1 MYIKVSNG
9 STVMNIDDYAL
20 INKLKIYTKNEV
32 TGVRVADLIDG
43 ENFYTMQQIHD
54 LLEGKDGLPGY
65 ITDKQFLETLKD
77 YILDF
82 EILYMQTDSNIDVPA
97 QDNVDWNKAMPIW
110 NNQKFIWQMIRI
122 KRDGTWKYTDPICIS
137 GAKGD
142 TGEKGQ
148 SLVSIKPQWC
158 LNNDGNWTD
167 EMAIPSEYDEL
178 WMRNE
183 LTWENPDDTTYTT
196 EVRDQVFEKI
206 KELQSRVVKNEEDI
220 VAINE
225 EIELLK
231 EEDTTIK
238 EELDLRATKE
248 ELQEVIDY
256 DNSNLLKNGDFYYGT
271 KHWMVYGTGM
281 NIPRLQSK
289 PEYPHGNAFMIQGEI
304 SHVQY
309 IEQPTYPI
317 TNVEESVYTLS
328 CMVQSDDAQ
337 DGFDMPLCGLKIEV
351 YYPDK
356 TMDEFISEVEIT
368 DGTWNK
374 LHLTIELN
382 RVVEHFECDFYVR
395 DTSKTIRVS
404 EMMFTQGKIVGPF
417 NPSQKEVF
425 DNIYELL
432 ENMNSNNSN
441 NNNSSVDID
450 LSNYALIEDI
460 PVKLSELENDMD
472 YLVEVPE
479 EYITEEELENKNYL
493 TEHQSLE
500 GLATEN
506 YVNNKIAEAQL
517 SGGDTNVD
525 LSGYATTDYVDN
537 AIDGIE
543 LQKGDKGDKG
553 DKGEDGI
560 TPNISIGSV
569 TVLEAG
575 QKAYVTRRG
584 ADATPTFDFGIPKG
598 DKGED
603 GSSYDDTELRDS
615 ISTLTNNKADKDHT
629 HDQYLTEHQ
638 DISHLALKEDIP
650 SIDNLATE
658 EFVKEE
664 IAKLETPEINLDGL
678 VTKEELTEA
687 KYVSYYDLYLQ
698 DENGDYIND
707 KNDDYI
713 IEEFA
718 SKASI
723 EDLQNQINELNLI
736 IKNLQNQID
745 ELNSN

>member
-77 YILDF
+77 YILGF
-82 EILYMQTDSNIDVPA
+82 EILYMQTDSNTDAPA
-97 QDNVDWNKAMPIW
+97 KDNVDWNKAIPIW
-110 NNQKFIWQMIRI
+110 DNQKFIWQMIKI
-122 KRDGTWKYTDPICIS
+122 ERDGTFEYTDPICIS

-183 LTWENPDDTTYTT
+183 LTWENPNDTTYTI
-196 EVRDQVFEKI
+196 EIRDQVFEKV

-238 EELDLRATKE
+238 EELELRATKE

-289 PEYPHGNAFMIQGEI
+289 PEYPHGNAFVIQGEF

-309 IEQPTYPI
+309 IEQPSYPI
-317 TNVEESVYTLS
+317 TNTEESIYTLS

-351 YYPDK
+351 HYPDK
-356 TMDEFISEVEIT
+356 TMEEFVSEIEIT

-374 LHLTIELN
+374 LHLTIELTKA
-382 RVVEHFECDFYVR
+382 VEHFECDFYVR

-404 EMMFTQGKIVGPF
+404 EMMLTQGKIVGPF
-417 NPSQKEVF
+417 NPSQKEIF

-432 ENMNSNNSN
+432 ENTN
-441 NNNSSVDID
+441 NNNNVDID

-472 YLVEVPE
+472 YLIEVPE
-479 EYITEEELENKNYL
+479 EYITEDELNNKN
-493 TEHQSLE
+493 
-500 GLATEN
+500 
-506 YVNNKIAEAQL
+506 
-517 SGGDTNVD
+517 
-525 LSGYATTDYVDN
+525 
-537 AIDGIE
+537 
-543 LQKGDKGDKG
+543 
-553 DKGEDGI
+553 
-560 TPNISIGSV
+560 
-569 TVLEAG
+569 
-575 QKAYVTRRG
+575 
-584 ADATPTFDFGIPKG
+584 
-598 DKGED
+598 
-603 GSSYDDTELRDS
+603 
-615 ISTLTNNKADKDHT
+615 
-629 HDQYLTEHQ
+629 YLTEHQ
-638 DISHLALKEDIP
+638 DISHLALK
-650 SIDNLATE
+650 TE
-658 EFVKEE
+658 IE
-664 IAKLETPEINLDGL
+664 
-678 VTKEELTEA
+678 EA
-687 KYVSYYDLYLQ
+687 KYISYYDIYVK
-698 DENGDYIND
+698 DENGDYIIDEDGNYVTE
-707 KNDDYI
+707 KYASMALVQKLQKEIAELRAI
-713 IEEFA
+713 IEE
-718 SKASI
+718 
-723 EDLQNQINELNLI
+723 LQNKL
-736 IKNLQNQID
+736 
-745 ELNSN
+745 

>member
-43 ENFYTMQQIHD
+43 EDFYTIQQIHD

-65 ITDKQFLETLKD
+65 ITDKQLLETLKY
-77 YILDF
+77 YILGF
-82 EILYMQTDSNIDVPA
+82 EILYIQTDSNTDVPNK
-97 QDNVDWNKAMPIW
+97 DNVDWNKAMPIW
-110 NNQKFIWQMIRI
+110 DNQKFVWQMI
-122 KRDGTWKYTDPICIS
+122 KVERDGTYEYTDPICIS

-158 LNNDGNWTD
+158 LNSDGNWTD

-183 LTWENPDDTTYTT
+183 LTWENPNEITYTT
-196 EVRDQVFEKI
+196 EIKDQVFEKV

-220 VAINE
+220 VTINE

-238 EELDLRATKE
+238 EELELRATKE

-289 PEYPHGNAFMIQGEI
+289 PEYPHGNAFVIQGEF

-317 TNVEESVYTLS
+317 TNTEESIYTLS

-351 YYPDK
+351 HYPDK
-356 TMDEFISEVEIT
+356 TMEEFISEVEIT

-374 LHLTIELN
+374 LHLTIELTKA
-382 RVVEHFECDFYVR
+382 VEHFECDFYVR

-417 NPSQKEVF
+417 NPSQKEIF

-432 ENMNSNNSN
+432 ENTN
-441 NNNSSVDID
+441 NNNNNIDID

-472 YLVEVPE
+472 YLIEVPE
-479 EYITEEELENKNYL
+479 EYITEEELNNKN
-493 TEHQSLE
+493 
-500 GLATEN
+500 
-506 YVNNKIAEAQL
+506 
-517 SGGDTNVD
+517 
-525 LSGYATTDYVDN
+525 
-537 AIDGIE
+537 
-543 LQKGDKGDKG
+543 
-553 DKGEDGI
+553 
-560 TPNISIGSV
+560 
-569 TVLEAG
+569 
-575 QKAYVTRRG
+575 
-584 ADATPTFDFGIPKG
+584 
-598 DKGED
+598 
-603 GSSYDDTELRDS
+603 
-615 ISTLTNNKADKDHT
+615 
-629 HDQYLTEHQ
+629 YLTEHQ

-650 SIDNLATE
+650 HIDNLATK
-658 EFVKEE
+658 EFVREE
-664 IAKLETPEINLDGL
+664 ITKLEMPEINLDDF
-678 VTKEELTEA
+678 VIKEELIEA
-687 KYVSYYDLYLQ
+687 KYISYYDIYVK
-698 DENGDYIND
+698 DENGDYIIDEDGNYITENYASIAMVQ
-707 KNDDYI
+707 KLQKEIAELKAI
-713 IEEFA
+713 IEELRN
-718 SKASI
+718 K
-723 EDLQNQINELNLI
+723 L
-736 IKNLQNQID
+736 
-745 ELNSN
+745 

>member
-20 INKLKIYTKNEV
+20 INKLKIYTKADVEV
-32 TGVRVADLIDG
+32 KDLKDG
-43 ENFYTMQQIHD
+43 ENFYTKEQID
-54 LLEGKDGLPGY
+54 NLLEGIEGLSGF
-65 ITDKQFLETLKD
+65 ITSDQLLDTLKD
-77 YILDF
+77 YVLNF
-82 EILYMQTDSNIDVPA
+82 EILYLQTDSNIDVP
-97 QDNVDWNKAMPIW
+97 DKNNVDWNTSIPVW
-110 NNQKFIWQMIRI
+110 DSNKFIWQMI
-122 KRDGTWKYTDPICIS
+122 KVERDGTIEYTGPICIS

-142 TGEKGQ
+142 IGEKGQ

-167 EMAIPSEYDEL
+167 EMTIPSEYDEL
-178 WMRNE
+178 WIRNE
-183 LTWENPDDTTYTT
+183 LVWENPNDTTYTT
-196 EVRDQVFEKI
+196 EIKDQVFEKV

-238 EELDLRATKE
+238 EELELRATKE

-271 KHWMVYGTGM
+271 KHWMIYGTGM

-289 PEYPHGNAFMIQGEI
+289 PEYPHGNAFVIQGEF

-317 TNVEESVYTLS
+317 TNTEESVYTLS

-351 YYPDK
+351 HYPDK

-374 LHLTIELN
+374 LHLTIELTKA
-382 RVVEHFECDFYVR
+382 VEHFECDFYVR

-432 ENMNSNNSN
+432 ENMNNN
-441 NNNSSVDID
+441 NNNSNADID

-472 YLVEVPE
+472 YLIEIPE

-493 TEHQSLE
+493 TEHQ
-500 GLATEN
+500 N
-506 YVNNKIAEAQL
+506 
-517 SGGDTNVD
+517 
-525 LSGYATTDYVDN
+525 
-537 AIDGIE
+537 
-543 LQKGDKGDKG
+543 
-553 DKGEDGI
+553 
-560 TPNISIGSV
+560 
-569 TVLEAG
+569 
-575 QKAYVTRRG
+575 
-584 ADATPTFDFGIPKG
+584 
-598 DKGED
+598 
-603 GSSYDDTELRDS
+603 
-615 ISTLTNNKADKDHT
+615 
-629 HDQYLTEHQ
+629 
-638 DISHLALKEDIP
+638 ISHLALKSEIEEIKNEIEFAQGPQGPQGEQGPIGPQGIQGEKGDQGEP
-650 SIDNLATE
+650 GPAGADGKDGAAFTYDMFTE
-658 EFVKEE
+658 EQ
-664 IAKLETPEINLDGL
+664 LEALRGPQGEQGPIGPKGETGDVPNLEDYVTKDLLSDEINKSNNRISSLENI
-678 VTKEELTEA
+678 V
-687 KYVSYYDLYLQ
+687 YIQ
-698 DENGDYIND
+698 DENGDYIQDENGEYVTTQYASYSEV
-707 KNDDYI
+707 KNLEKQIEELRAI
-713 IEEFA
+713 IEE
-718 SKASI
+718 
-723 EDLQNQINELNLI
+723 LQSRL
-736 IKNLQNQID
+736 
-745 ELNSN
+745 

>member
-43 ENFYTMQQIHD
+43 ENFYTIQQIHD

-65 ITDKQFLETLKD
+65 ITDKQLLETLKY
-77 YILDF
+77 YILGF
-82 EILYMQTDSNIDVPA
+82 EILYIQTDSNTDAPDKNNIDWSTSIPVW
-97 QDNVDWNKAMPIW
+97 DSN
-110 NNQKFIWQMIRI
+110 KFIWQMI
-122 KRDGTWKYTDPICIS
+122 KVERDGTIEYTGPICIS

-142 TGEKGQ
+142 IGEKGQ

-196 EVRDQVFEKI
+196 EVRDQVFEKV

-271 KHWMVYGTGM
+271 KHWMVYGTGV

-289 PEYPHGNAFMIQGEI
+289 PEYPHGNAFMIQGEF

-317 TNVEESVYTLS
+317 TNTEESVYTLS

-351 YYPDK
+351 HYPDK
-356 TMDEFISEVEIT
+356 TMEEFISEIEIT

-374 LHLTIELN
+374 LHLTIELTKA
-382 RVVEHFECDFYVR
+382 VEHFECDFYVR
-395 DTSKTIRVS
+395 DTSKTIRVA

-441 NNNSSVDID
+441 NNNNDNID
-450 LSNYALIEDI
+450 TSKFALVEDI
-460 PVKLSELENDMD
+460 PVKISELEQDID
-472 YLVEVPE
+472 YLLEIPN
-479 EYITEEELENKNYL
+479 EYITEEELKNKNYL
-493 TEHQSLE
+493 TEHQDISQ
-500 GLATEN
+500 LALKSEIEEIKN
-506 YVNNKIAEAQL
+506 E
-517 SGGDTNVD
+517 
-525 LSGYATTDYVDN
+525 
-537 AIDGIE
+537 IE
-543 LQKGDKGDKG
+543 LTQGPQ
-553 DKGEDGI
+553 GEPGPQGPQGEQGI
-560 TPNISIGSV
+560 QGETGAAFTYDMFTPEQ
-569 TVLEAG
+569 LEAL
-575 QKAYVTRRG
+575 RG
-584 ADATPTFDFGIPKG
+584 PQGEQGPKG
-598 DKGED
+598 DTGLKGEQGIQGEKGDQGEPGPAGAD
-603 GSSYDDTELRDS
+603 GKDGAAFTYDMF
-615 ISTLTNNKADKDHT
+615 
-629 HDQYLTEHQ
+629 
-638 DISHLALKEDIP
+638 
-650 SIDNLATE
+650 TE
-658 EFVKEE
+658 EQ
-664 IAKLETPEINLDGL
+664 LEALRGPQGEQGPIGPKGETGDVPNLEDYVTKDLLSDEINKSNNRISSLE
-678 VTKEELTEA
+678 KNI
-687 KYVSYYDLYLQ
+687 YIQ
-698 DENGDYIND
+698 DENGDYIQDENGEYVTTQYASYSEV
-707 KNDDYI
+707 KNLEKQIEELRAI
-713 IEEFA
+713 IEE
-718 SKASI
+718 
-723 EDLQNQINELNLI
+723 LQNRL
-736 IKNLQNQID
+736 
-745 ELNSN
+745 

>member
-65 ITDKQFLETLKD
+65 ITDKQFLETLKE
-77 YILDF
+77 YVLGF
-82 EILYMQTDSNIDVPA
+82 EILYMQTDSNTDAPA
-97 QDNVDWNKAMPIW
+97 KDNVDWNKAIPIW
-110 NNQKFIWQMIRI
+110 DNQKFIWQMIKI
-122 KRDGTWKYTDPICIS
+122 ERDGTYEYTDPICIS

-183 LTWENPDDTTYTT
+183 LTWENPNDTTYTI
-196 EVRDQVFEKI
+196 EIRDQVFEKV

-238 EELDLRATKE
+238 EELELRATKE

-271 KHWMVYGTGM
+271 KHWMIYGTGM

-289 PEYPHGNAFMIQGEI
+289 PEYPHGNAFVIQGEF

-309 IEQPTYPI
+309 IEQPSYPI
-317 TNVEESVYTLS
+317 TNTEESIYTLS

-351 YYPDK
+351 HYPDK
-356 TMDEFISEVEIT
+356 TMEEFISEVEIT

-374 LHLTIELN
+374 LHLTIELTKA
-382 RVVEHFECDFYVR
+382 VEHFECDFYVR

-404 EMMFTQGKIVGPF
+404 EMMLTQGKIVGPF
-417 NPSQKEVF
+417 NPSQKEIF

-432 ENMNSNNSN
+432 ENTN
-441 NNNSSVDID
+441 NNNNVDID

-472 YLVEVPE
+472 YLIEVPE
-479 EYITEEELENKNYL
+479 EYITEDELNNKN
-493 TEHQSLE
+493 
-500 GLATEN
+500 
-506 YVNNKIAEAQL
+506 
-517 SGGDTNVD
+517 
-525 LSGYATTDYVDN
+525 
-537 AIDGIE
+537 
-543 LQKGDKGDKG
+543 
-553 DKGEDGI
+553 
-560 TPNISIGSV
+560 
-569 TVLEAG
+569 
-575 QKAYVTRRG
+575 
-584 ADATPTFDFGIPKG
+584 
-598 DKGED
+598 
-603 GSSYDDTELRDS
+603 
-615 ISTLTNNKADKDHT
+615 
-629 HDQYLTEHQ
+629 YLTEHQ
-638 DISHLALKEDIP
+638 DISHLALK
-650 SIDNLATE
+650 TE
-658 EFVKEE
+658 IE
-664 IAKLETPEINLDGL
+664 
-678 VTKEELTEA
+678 EA
-687 KYVSYYDLYLQ
+687 KYISYYDIYVK
-698 DENGDYIND
+698 DENGDYIIDEDGNYVTE
-707 KNDDYI
+707 KYASMALVQKLQKEIAELRAI
-713 IEEFA
+713 IEE
-718 SKASI
+718 
-723 EDLQNQINELNLI
+723 LQNKL
-736 IKNLQNQID
+736 
-745 ELNSN
+745 

>member
-77 YILDF
+77 YILGF
-82 EILYMQTDSNIDVPA
+82 EILYMQTDSNTDAPA
-97 QDNVDWNKAMPIW
+97 KDNVDWNKAIPIW
-110 NNQKFIWQMIRI
+110 DNQKFIWQMIKI
-122 KRDGTWKYTDPICIS
+122 ERDGTYEYTDPICIS

-183 LTWENPDDTTYTT
+183 LTWENPNDTTYTI
-196 EVRDQVFEKI
+196 EIRDQVFEKV

-238 EELDLRATKE
+238 EELELRATKE

-289 PEYPHGNAFMIQGEI
+289 PEYPHGNAFVIQGEF

-309 IEQPTYPI
+309 IEQPSYPI
-317 TNVEESVYTLS
+317 TNTEESIYTLS

-351 YYPDK
+351 HYPDK
-356 TMDEFISEVEIT
+356 TMEEFVSEIEIT

-374 LHLTIELN
+374 LHLTIELTKA
-382 RVVEHFECDFYVR
+382 VEHFECDFYVR

-404 EMMFTQGKIVGPF
+404 EMMLTQGKIVGPF
-417 NPSQKEVF
+417 NPSQKEIF

-432 ENMNSNNSN
+432 ENTN
-441 NNNSSVDID
+441 NNNNVDID

-472 YLVEVPE
+472 YLIEVPE
-479 EYITEEELENKNYL
+479 EYITEDELNNKN
-493 TEHQSLE
+493 
-500 GLATEN
+500 
-506 YVNNKIAEAQL
+506 
-517 SGGDTNVD
+517 
-525 LSGYATTDYVDN
+525 
-537 AIDGIE
+537 
-543 LQKGDKGDKG
+543 
-553 DKGEDGI
+553 
-560 TPNISIGSV
+560 
-569 TVLEAG
+569 
-575 QKAYVTRRG
+575 
-584 ADATPTFDFGIPKG
+584 
-598 DKGED
+598 
-603 GSSYDDTELRDS
+603 
-615 ISTLTNNKADKDHT
+615 
-629 HDQYLTEHQ
+629 YLTEHQ
-638 DISHLALKEDIP
+638 DISHLALK
-650 SIDNLATE
+650 TE
-658 EFVKEE
+658 IE
-664 IAKLETPEINLDGL
+664 
-678 VTKEELTEA
+678 EA
-687 KYVSYYDLYLQ
+687 KYISYYDIYVK
-698 DENGDYIND
+698 DENGDYIIDEDGNYVTE
-707 KNDDYI
+707 KYASMALVQKLQKEIAELRAI
-713 IEEFA
+713 IEE
-718 SKASI
+718 
-723 EDLQNQINELNLI
+723 LQNKL
-736 IKNLQNQID
+736 
-745 ELNSN
+745 